1 MSNIGNKR
9 GNHRGFIRGMFGH
22 TIVVEIAHS
31 GKRKAKE
38 REQHL
43 AIAS

>member
-1 MSNIGNKR
+1 MSNIGNSR
-9 GNHRGFIRGMFGH
+9 GNHRRFVRGMFGH

-38 REQHL
+38 RKQHL
-43 AIAS
+43 PIAS

>member
-1 MSNIGNKR
+1 MPNIGNGR
-9 GNHRGFIRGMFGH
+9 GNHRGFVRSMFGY

-31 GKRKAKE
+31 SKRKAKE

-43 AIAS
+43 PIAS